1 MEAKSPESLPSTRT
15 GEQALRPRARLLRT
29 LGDELISS
37 ERVALIELIKNAY
50 DADATR
56 VLVRFQGPLDE
67 GKGRIEVLDNGHGMS
82 LETVRTAWM
91 EPATLFRKLEHRSAE
106 RNRRVL
112 GEKGIGRFAAA
123 RLGNVLEL
131 VTRRSGERYETRAI
145 FDWSQFDNPDR
156 FLDEIEVLWEEVP
169 PVEIVDGGTVEALY
183 AWDDRGPNG
192 RDHGT
197 VLRMEPLR
205 ARWTEEGL
213 AELRRSMSRLVSPS
227 FSEVVRGK
235 DEFSIYLDLPEEF
248 EELSGRIEPPAGLG
262 RPRYTLRGNVRADG
276 SYNLRLQVRDRQEQQ
291 VTGLIEF
298 KGSRAPEC
306 GPFNIELLVW
316 DRDPAGLRELVEL
329 YGSTI
334 TNIRK
339 DLDSSAGINIYR
351 DGFRVLPYGEPQQD
365 WLRLDLRRVQN
376 PTQRLSN
383 NQVIGYVSIS
393 SDKNP
398 NLRDQTNREGLMEG
412 PALDDLREAIKA
424 VLHQLEIRRYKDR
437 RAERPESRRGL
448 FQDFNLA
455 SLRTAIQERH
465 GEDLDLLAAVDAKE
479 IDLEQRVAEVQEV
492 LARYRRLATLG
503 QLVDRILHDGR
514 TPLAK
519 IGNEATLGLL
529 DIEGSQQPDHE
540 LLSKLVGRLQTI
552 NRQKASLDSL
562 LERIEPFG
570 GRSRGR
576 PRIVRLEQ
584 IIADAFAVLDAEIRE
599 VGATAELPATTTQV
613 TVEPSELE
621 QVIVNLLQNSLYWL
635 RQVPKQGRAIVVKV
649 IQAGEDAVEIVF
661 SDSGPGVEEEFRD
674 QIFEPYFSTKPNGIG
689 LGLTIAGE
697 IISDYYDGKVEL
709 MDTGPLPGATFRLV
723 LRRRV

>member
-1 MEAKSPESLPSTRT
+1 
-15 GEQALRPRARLLRT
+15 
-29 LGDELISS
+29 
-37 ERVALIELIKNAY
+37 
-50 DADATR
+50 
-56 VLVRFQGPLDE
+56 
-67 GKGRIEVLDNGHGMS
+67 
-82 LETVRTAWM
+82 
-91 EPATLFRKLEHRSAE
+91 
-106 RNRRVL
+106 
-112 GEKGIGRFAAA
+112 
-123 RLGNVLEL
+123 
-131 VTRRSGERYETRAI
+131 
-145 FDWSQFDNPDR
+145 
-156 FLDEIEVLWEEVP
+156 
-169 PVEIVDGGTVEALY
+169 
-183 AWDDRGPNG
+183 
-192 RDHGT
+192 
-197 VLRMEPLR
+197 
-205 ARWTEEGL
+205 
-213 AELRRSMSRLVSPS
+213 
-227 FSEVVRGK
+227 
-235 DEFSIYLDLPEEF
+235 
-248 EELSGRIEPPAGLG
+248 
-262 RPRYTLRGNVRADG
+262 
-276 SYNLRLQVRDRQEQQ
+276 
-291 VTGLIEF
+291 
-298 KGSRAPEC
+298 
-306 GPFNIELLVW
+306 LLVW

-383 NQVIGYVSIS
+383 NQVIGYISIS
-393 SDKNP
+393 SDQNP

-455 SLRTAIQERH
+455 SLRAAIQERH

-479 IDLEQRVAEVQEV
+479 SDLEQRVAEVQEV

-529 DIEGSQQPDHE
+529 DIEGSQQSDHE
-540 LLSKLVGRLQTI
+540 LLSKLVARLQTI

-576 PRIVRLEQ
+576 PRVVRLEQ

-599 VGATAELPATTTQV
+599 VGATTELPDTTTQV

-649 IQAGEDAVEIVF
+649 VQAEEDAVEIVF

-709 MDTGPLPGATFRLV
+709 MDSGPLPGATFRLV